1 MDLVNILQKKTI
13 TSQSLEGGIKDVER
27 YSSLKKRDTMLSK
40 VSDFINKYLDPS
52 KDTYQNLY
60 INGVL
65 LELQL
70 TKNEYYWALSISS
83 ENDFK
88 LHLKRSKNFS
98 CFINNYN
105 PVVWK
110 AWQASIGLQPV
121 YNHYK
126 AVSYM
131 TAYFSKSTLEA
142 MKQAVQETKLQN
154 LSARVTMKK
163 LAYSFTCSR
172 QMSIQEDFYLCLPE
186 LWLRKCQPGVM
197 FLNTNLPHERVKL
210 LKTKKELL

>member
-1 MDLVNILQKKTI
+1 
-13 TSQSLEGGIKDVER
+13 
-27 YSSLKKRDTMLSK
+27 MLSK
-40 VSDFINKYLDPS
+40 VSDFISKYLDPS
-52 KDTYQNLY
+52 KGTYQNLY

-65 LELQL
+65 LESQL
-70 TKNEYYWALSISS
+70 TKKEYYWALSISS

-110 AWQASIGLQPV
+110 ALQANIGLQPV

-131 TAYFSKSTLEA
+131 TAHFSKSENSTLEA
-142 MKQAVQETKLQN
+142 MKQAVQEIKLQN

-163 LAYSFTCSR
+163 LAYSFICS
-172 QMSIQEDFYLCLPE
+172 
-186 LWLRKCQPGVM
+186 
-197 FLNTNLPHERVKL
+197 
-210 LKTKKELL
+210 